1 MKCRLTWKLKAT
13 KSSRFYYQLVPSTL
27 RTEGTEF
34 GLLPTPTAMDCTN
47 ATASMKSTQVKEGSM
62 HSVTLTRAMIIGML
76 PTPSARDYKGRT
88 NPGVKKEISGTT
100 YGETLPDSVLRITGN
115 PSQLNPRFVAEMMGF
130 QPDWTESP
138 FLNGEQKA

>member
-1 MKCRLTWKLKAT
+1 
-13 KSSRFYYQLVPSTL
+13 
-27 RTEGTEF
+27 
-34 GLLPTPTAMDCTN
+34 MDCTN